1 MPGDCGAWVVNAST
15 GLVYGHIVAGD
26 PVTGMAFIIPA
37 HKVFSDIELRFGIRP
52 ALSTEQPRAQLTASS
67 SYTTL
72 TPLSSSIDLIKAL
85 QASAD
90 LFKAVRS
97 SNERVKAV
105 LSSIDQAKAV
115 LHTVQL
121 SIESSISIDM
131 AEDFRV
137 SISTLN
143 TTVLRLNELIGLSLF
158 AVRQSSSPLLLQS
171 ASWIRLYW
179 YTAMISSV
187 QLFRCGINVLGNP
200 INSLLMGY
208 LLICHA
214 NLIFC
219 DALAEAALDIQISRS
234 FGRRKLRLLMDDY
247 VNPLTRYQIH
257 LTLIANSFTPTSQNV
272 PGTATGSITPLYKSS
287 SCP

>member
-1 MPGDCGAWVVNAST
+1 
-15 GLVYGHIVAGD
+15 
-26 PVTGMAFIIPA
+26 MAFIIPA
-37 HKVFSDIELRFGIRP
+37 HKVFSDIEHRFGIRP
-52 ALSTEQPRAQLTASS
+52 ALSAEQPSAQLTAPS

-72 TPLSSSIDLIKAL
+72 TPLPSSIDLIKAL

-105 LSSIDQAKAV
+105 LSSIDQAKGV

-131 AEDFRV
+131 AKAFRV

-143 TTVLRLNELIGLSLF
+143 TTVLRLNKLIGLSLF

-171 ASWIRLYW
+171 ASWIRIYW

-187 QLFRCGINVLGNP
+187 PLFRYGIHVLGNP

-208 LLICHA
+208 LLIFHA

-219 DALAEAALDIQISRS
+219 DALAEAALDIQVSRS
-234 FGRRKLRLLMDDY
+234 FGRRNFRLFMNDY
-247 VNPLTRYQIH
+247 VNPLPRYQIH
-257 LTLIANSFTPTSQNV
+257 LTLTANSFTPTPPNV
-272 PGTATGSITPLYKSS
+272 PGTAKGSVTPLCKSS
-287 SCP
+287 SSP